1 MTTWKAVIELKHLC
15 ISLVILLTLA
25 SAGMSQSAL
34 AEGKGLNLL
43 WVKEGLENP
52 LASVSDDGSVLIAD
66 GRQLYK
72 LIGSGQQA
80 WDIRLDADAEFLEA
94 DAKGGCWVAFAKG
107 VARVLPSGKVSW
119 TYSCDEGIRCLEP
132 LPDGRVLVGTDLGGL
147 LLDEDGKFVWLYDPA
162 TGCDT

>member
-1 MTTWKAVIELKHLC
+1 MKHLC
-15 ISLVILLTLA
+15 ISLAILLILA
-25 SAGMSQSAL
+25 FAGIAQPAF
-34 AEGKGLNLL
+34 AEENGLNQL
-43 WVKEGLENP
+43 WVKEGLNNP
-52 LASVSDDGSVLIAD
+52 LAAVSDDGSVLIAD

-72 LIGSGQQA
+72 LTGSGQQT
-80 WDIRLDADAEFLEA
+80 WSIRMEEDIRLLEA

-132 LPDGRVLVGTDLGGL
+132 LPDERVLVGTDLGGL